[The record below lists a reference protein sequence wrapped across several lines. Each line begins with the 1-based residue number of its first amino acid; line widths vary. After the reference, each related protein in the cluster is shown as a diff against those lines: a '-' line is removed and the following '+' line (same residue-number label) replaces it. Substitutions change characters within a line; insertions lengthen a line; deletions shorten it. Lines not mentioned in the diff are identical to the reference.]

1 MAEERITIN
10 VRITMNYNYL
20 LYPTWRQRREE
31 EKKKKVEK
39 IIAKNFPNLMKNR
52 MPQIPEI
59 RKHKKN
65 NTYAHCQTVKAKGI
79 KENLESSKVKMI
91 RNNTI
96 NNLFL
101 METMKTKMQCGIK
114 YAKY

>member
-10 VRITMNYNYL
+10 VRVTMNYKEIEK
-20 LYPTWRQRREE
+20 RRG
-31 EKKKKVEK
+31 KKKVER
-39 IIAKNFPNLMKNR
+39 IIAKNFPNLVKNR

-65 NTYAHCQTVKAKGI
+65 NTYTHCQTVKAKGI
-79 KENLESSKVKMI
+79 KENLESSKVKTI
-91 RNNTI
+91 CNNTI
-96 NNLFL
+96 NNSFL

-114 YAKY
+114 YAEY